1 MENEYEYEYDTAT
14 VKPDLLK
21 LMNLFTLIY
30 NKSAHHKS
38 NLLDG
43 VDPRIPNDTSEIQEE
58 FNSIMV
64 EHLKLEAADLNS
76 TVVYKFD
83 TNSETTT
90 DTASSDTSKTYALTI
105 SSKPI
110 CYSKSKMA
118 LLICGS
124 SLMTEDNGYGN
135 NFDLISL

>member
-1 MENEYEYEYDTAT
+1 MDYEYETAT
-14 VKPDLLK
+14 IKPDLLK

-30 NKSAHHKS
+30 NKSKHYKS

-43 VDPRIPNDTSEIQEE
+43 VDPRVPDDTSEIQEE

-64 EHLKLEAADLNS
+64 EHLKLEADNPDS
-76 TVVYKFD
+76 TIVYKFD
-83 TNSETTT
+83 TETT
-90 DTASSDTSKTYALTI
+90 DTATEMDTSKTYALMI
-105 SSKPI
+105 HSKPI

-124 SLMTEDNGYGN
+124 SLMTEDNGYGS

>member
-1 MENEYEYEYDTAT
+1 MENEYEYEYEYETAT
-14 VKPDLLK
+14 IKPDLLK

-30 NKSAHHKS
+30 NKSKHHKT

-43 VDPRIPNDTSEIQEE
+43 VDPRVPTDTSEIQEE

-64 EHLKLEAADLNS
+64 EHLKLEADDPNS
-76 TVVYKFD
+76 TVVYKFG
-83 TNSETTT
+83 TTT
-90 DTASSDTSKTYALTI
+90 DTESDADTNKTYALTM

-124 SLMTEDNGYGN
+124 SLMTEDNGYGS
-135 NFDLISL
+135 NFDLISQ

>member
-1 MENEYEYEYDTAT
+1 MEYEYETAT

-21 LMNLFTLIY
+21 LMNLFTIIY
-30 NKSAHHKS
+30 NKSKQHKS

-43 VDPRIPNDTSEIQEE
+43 VDPRVPNDTSEIQEE

-64 EHLKLEAADLNS
+64 EHLKLEADNPDS

-83 TNSETTT
+83 TETADTTT
-90 DTASSDTSKTYALTI
+90 DTSKTYALTI
-105 SSKPI
+105 HSKLI

-124 SLMTEDNGYGN
+124 SLMTEDNGYGS
-135 NFDLISL
+135 NFDLICL